1 VTTEVQVATARSLAQ
16 NEEIITRGQRT
27 FIEVGNALMEI
38 REQRQYK
45 DAGYTD
51 FDTYCRER
59 WGWSKRHANRIVETA
74 EVVLQLGPIGP
85 APQTEGQARPLAPLR
100 SDPPAMREAWQDA
113 QRIAAER
120 EKPVTQAIVQE
131 AVDARRDQLMQRADE
146 NREAAAA
153 LAEMVDLV
161 PIAQWVS
168 HHTQISQSLDRH
180 MELPATNA
188 YPDERQR
195 SELAAASAR
204 YSVTAEV
211 INSYLKGTR

>member
-1 VTTEVQVATARSLAQ
+1 MTTEVQAATARSLAQ
-16 NEEIITRGQRT
+16 NEEIITRGQQT

-45 DAGYTD
+45 DAGYSD

-59 WGWSKRHANRIVETA
+59 WGWNKDHANRLVRSA
-74 EVVLQLGPIGP
+74 EVVAQLSPIGLTP
-85 APQTEGQARPLAPLR
+85 ATETQARPLAPLR

-131 AVDARRDQLMQRADE
+131 AVDARRAQLVHRADE

-153 LAEMVDLV
+153 LNRMTAHL
-161 PIAQWVS
+161 PITEWIS
-168 HHTQISQSLDRH
+168 HHEQI
-180 MELPATNA
+180 AG
-188 YPDERQR
+188 
-195 SELAAASAR
+195 
-204 YSVTAEV
+204 SVTRQESLPNTSDLPNNKELRQLDAVANTYERMAHA
-211 INSYLKGTR
+211 IRAYMKESQ